1 MARINRLIA
10 LLEQDQPTFGARVPA
25 LTHEAGVLAAR
36 TPYDYLIVEFEH
48 QPFDMVGLRAFMRG
62 LVAGGPT
69 RSGHR
74 TPPVVA
80 TLPAT
85 GVSAA
90 VVRANAW
97 QLAHV
102 LAAGVHGVILCH
114 AEEAAAAQA
123 LVDHAR
129 YPCNTPGAPA
139 ATVGRRGGGG
149 QGEAAAIWGVSADA
163 YLAAADPWPL
173 NPAGELLLAVK
184 IENARGLAHCAA
196 ILAVPGIG
204 MAEWGPGD
212 MGMSLASPYFR
223 ADGTPD
229 PDFAHDPPYGAA
241 MQESRRLVL
250 AACRASGVMPYSTMR
265 PTDWRELYALGVR
278 SSSVTAHTDTFL
290 DELRRLAG
298 RTMPW

>member
-1 MARINRLIA
+1 MARVNRLIE
-10 LLEQDQPTFGARVPA
+10 LLAQGQPTFGARVPD
-25 LTHEAGVLAAR
+25 LTHAAGVSAAR

-48 QPFDMVGLRAFMRG
+48 EPFDIGALRAFMRG
-62 LVAGGPT
+62 LVDGGPT

-74 TPPVVA
+74 TPPVVV
-80 TLPAT
+80 TLPTT
-85 GVSAA
+85 GISAD

-114 AEEAAAAQA
+114 AEEAAAARA
-123 LVDHAR
+123 LVSHAR
-129 YPCNTPGAPA
+129 YPINTPGADA

-149 QGEAAAIWGVSADA
+149 QGHAAGIWGLPADE
-163 YLAAADPWPL
+163 YLAKADPWPL

-184 IENARGLAHCAA
+184 IENRRGLANCAA

-212 MGMSLASPYFR
+212 MGMSLAARYFR
-223 ADGTPD
+223 TGYEAD

-241 MQESRRLVL
+241 MQESRRLVRE
-250 AACRASGVMPYSTMR
+250 ACRTNGVVLYSTMR
-265 PTDWRELYALGVR
+265 PADWRELDALGVR
-278 SSSVTAHTDTFL
+278 SSSVTAHTDVFL

>member
-1 MARINRLIA
+1 MARVNRLIE
-10 LLEQDQPTFGARVPA
+10 LLEQDQPTFGERAPA
-25 LTHEAGVLAAR
+25 LTHAAGVTAAQ

-48 QPFDMVGLRAFMRG
+48 QPFDIGGLRAFMRG
-62 LVAGGPT
+62 LVDGGPT

-85 GVSAA
+85 GVSAD

-102 LAAGVHGVILCH
+102 LAAGVHGIILCH
-114 AEEAAAAQA
+114 AEVAEAAQV
-123 LVDHAR
+123 LVNHVR
-129 YPCNTPGAPA
+129 YPINTPGADA
-139 ATVGRRGGGG
+139 ETAGRRGGGG
-149 QGEAAAIWGVSADA
+149 QDYAAEIWGLPVAE
-163 YLAAADPWPL
+163 YLAKADPWPL

-184 IENARGLAHCAA
+184 IENKRGLANCAA

-212 MGMSLASPYFR
+212 MGMSLAGRYYR
-223 ADGTPD
+223 AGYEPD

-241 MQESRRLVL
+241 MQESRRLVRE
-250 AACRASGVMPYSTMR
+250 ACVANRVVLYSTMR

-278 SSSVTAHTDTFL
+278 SSSVTTHTDTFI
-290 DELRRLAG
+290 DELHRLAG
-298 RTMPW
+298 RTMPR

>member
-1 MARINRLIA
+1 MARVNRLIE

-25 LTHEAGVLAAR
+25 LTHEAGVAAAR

-48 QPFDMVGLRAFMRG
+48 QPFDMIGLRAFMRG
-62 LVAGGPT
+62 LVDGGPT

-74 TPPVVA
+74 TPPVLA

-85 GVSAA
+85 GVSAD

-97 QLAHV
+97 QVAHV

-114 AEEAAAAQA
+114 AEVAEAAQA
-123 LVDHAR
+123 LVANAR
-129 YPCNTPGAPA
+129 YPINTPGADA

-149 QGEAAAIWGVSADA
+149 QGDAAEIWGLPVAEYMA
-163 YLAAADPWPL
+163 KADPWPL
-173 NPAGELLLAVK
+173 NPQGELLLAVK
-184 IENARGLAHCAA
+184 IENRRGLANCAA
-196 ILAVPGIG
+196 ILAVPGVG

-212 MGMSLASPYFR
+212 MGMSLAERYFV
-223 ADGTPD
+223 AGYEPD
-229 PDFAHDPPYGAA
+229 PDYAHDPPYGAA
-241 MQESRRLVL
+241 MEASRRQVGD
-250 AACRASGVMPYSTMR
+250 ACAASGVVLYSTMR
-265 PTDWRELYALGVR
+265 PADWRELYALGVR
-278 SSSVTAHTDTFL
+278 SSSVTAGTDAFI